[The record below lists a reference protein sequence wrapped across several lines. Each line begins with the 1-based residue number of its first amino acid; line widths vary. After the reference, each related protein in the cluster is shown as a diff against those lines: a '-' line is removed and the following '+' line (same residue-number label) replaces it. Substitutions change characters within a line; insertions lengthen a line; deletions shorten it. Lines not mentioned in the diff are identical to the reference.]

1 MSLSLNLMYQNK
13 NVNFFYDLLGTSKKI
28 LKIGVTILAIAFI
41 IYCIL
46 EVCLTKPK
54 TPKKRF
60 KKLLI
65 NTNDTFLE
73 SNKGPPSCPGGWIN
87 PVLFN
92 QDNTV
97 KKRIWGNRFID
108 DFGKED

>member
-54 TPKKRF
+54 
-60 KKLLI
+60 I
-65 NTNDTFLE
+65 
-73 SNKGPPSCPGGWIN
+73 
-87 PVLFN
+87 
-92 QDNTV
+92 Q
-97 KKRIWGNRFID
+97 
-108 DFGKED
+108 